1 MSAYSETSSR
11 SVLKTISW
19 RVVATL
25 TTATIVWL
33 VTGRLTLALAIG
45 GIEAASKMV
54 LYYGHERLWDRIRLG
69 RRAHAP
75 AVIWFTGLSGSGKST
90 IAVWVAQALEREG
103 HKVERL
109 DGDTIRDIFPATGFT
124 RPERD
129 QHIRRVGYLASRL
142 EKNGVFVVASL
153 VSPYQESRDFVRG
166 LCDRFLE
173 VFVATSLEECERRDV
188 KGLYAK
194 ARRGE
199 ITNFTG
205 IDDPYEQPLAPELT
219 VDTSG
224 LSVEQAGRQVL
235 NLAMKSER

>member
-1 MSAYSETSSR
+1 MSAYSETSTR

-45 GIEAASKMV
+45 GIEAVSKMV
-54 LYYGHERLWDRIRLG
+54 LYYGHERLWDRIRVG
-69 RRAHAP
+69 RRVQAP

-153 VSPYQESRDFVRG
+153 VSP
-166 LCDRFLE
+166 
-173 VFVATSLEECERRDV
+173 
-188 KGLYAK
+188 
-194 ARRGE
+194 
-199 ITNFTG
+199 
-205 IDDPYEQPLAPELT
+205 
-219 VDTSG
+219 
-224 LSVEQAGRQVL
+224 
-235 NLAMKSER
+235 

>member
-1 MSAYSETSSR
+1 MYSETSRR
-11 SVLKTISW
+11 SLAKTISW
-19 RVVATL
+19 RILATL
-25 TTATIVWL
+25 TTGTIVWL
-33 VTGRLTLALAIG
+33 LTGELTLALAVG
-45 GIEAASKMV
+45 GIEAVTKMV
-54 LYYGHERLWDRIRLG
+54 LYYGHERVWDRIRVG
-69 RRAHAP
+69 RKTTTP
-75 AVIWFTGLSGSGKST
+75 AVIWLTGLSGSGKST
-90 IAVWVAQALEREG
+90 IAKWVTQALEREG

-153 VSPYQESRDFVRG
+153 VSPYQDSRDFVRG

-173 VFVATSLEECERRDV
+173 IHIATPLEECERRDV

-199 ITNFTG
+199 IANFTG
-205 IDDPYEQPLAPELT
+205 IDDPYEAPPAPELT

-224 LSVEQAGRQVL
+224 LSVEQAGRQIVK
-235 NLAMKSER
+235 LALDSERR